1 MRIKHDNK
9 LMICLALFLFL
20 VEGLIMAV
28 NYAFVENLYISISL
42 DQIYYLLPFFLIAM
56 WAVSVNFRIIYRDIR
71 IMLECISI
79 CMVMLIAS
87 MICRYQIV
95 KDIDLLRYVGYMFQ
109 ISFFAICYLSLITAL
124 QIGRSHKKRSPA
136 YWITAAGLGLIVELV
151 IVTNDYHQ
159 LIYDISPEG
168 KTWTGAYCGGPL
180 YGVLLGLEAVIG
192 IATIVVI
199 WFRCRKSINSYKIK
213 WLLAGTIAVVSVYG
227 ILYSISDIHIYKQPV
242 ASCFITIAIWEICIN
257 QRVFPSN
264 SGYEKFFTESSVPML
279 ITNMKGLII
288 YSSRSAELLSKE
300 QLKNAISRSCIING
314 THRLSSHAIKGG
326 RCYWMDDIVELNSIN
341 EDLKNVVLQLEE
353 QGEILDAEENIRSE
367 RRRIDVQNSV
377 WEKLAIRNQKNFE
390 RMREALE
397 KSDNRGD
404 AKTLLKV
411 CVEMTFW
418 VGIVELKLAEL
429 KREKESIAV
438 LETYLKEF
446 LQQLEL
452 YGIRGD
458 MQIDANGYISSES
471 MYMLYTRF
479 GEIVVENYEKLNA
492 IEILVKVFGSTLK
505 MKTKLLGTGGEE
517 RTIGFAV
524 SKVGE
529 I

>member
-1 MRIKHDNK
+1 
-9 LMICLALFLFL
+9 
-20 VEGLIMAV
+20 
-28 NYAFVENLYISISL
+28 
-42 DQIYYLLPFFLIAM
+42 
-56 WAVSVNFRIIYRDIR
+56 
-71 IMLECISI
+71 
-79 CMVMLIAS
+79 
-87 MICRYQIV
+87 
-95 KDIDLLRYVGYMFQ
+95 
-109 ISFFAICYLSLITAL
+109 
-124 QIGRSHKKRSPA
+124 
-136 YWITAAGLGLIVELV
+136 
-151 IVTNDYHQ
+151 
-159 LIYDISPEG
+159 
-168 KTWTGAYCGGPL
+168 
-180 YGVLLGLEAVIG
+180 
-192 IATIVVI
+192 
-199 WFRCRKSINSYKIK
+199 
-213 WLLAGTIAVVSVYG
+213 
-227 ILYSISDIHIYKQPV
+227 
-242 ASCFITIAIWEICIN
+242 
-257 QRVFPSN
+257 
-264 SGYEKFFTESSVPML
+264 
-279 ITNMKGLII
+279 
-288 YSSRSAELLSKE
+288 
-300 QLKNAISRSCIING
+300 
-314 THRLSSHAIKGG
+314 
-326 RCYWMDDIVELNSIN
+326 
-341 EDLKNVVLQLEE
+341 
-353 QGEILDAEENIRSE
+353 
-367 RRRIDVQNSV
+367 
-377 WEKLAIRNQKNFE
+377 
-390 RMREALE
+390 MREALE

-492 IEILVKVFGSTLK
+492 IEILVKVLGSTLE